1 MGLDPSGNTSEGS
14 RTRSAEIGLNLS
26 RNPSATL
33 GYQTSLTMEESE
45 LTERTTTGDQRTH
58 HQWEALSSDAD
69 SAKYSAEFE
78 IGTAAK
84 YNDNCGGSTRIIE
97 IEADIE
103 WGIRTTWPGWV
114 NGVEQDVWLP
124 YDLDCGGFPH

>member
-1 MGLDPSGNTSEGS
+1 
-14 RTRSAEIGLNLS
+14 
-26 RNPSATL
+26 
-33 GYQTSLTMEESE
+33 MEESE

-58 HQWEALSSDAD
+58 HQWEALSSSGD

-103 WGIRTTWPGWV
+103 WGIRLSGFSWV
-114 NGVEQDVWLP
+114 NDVEQDVWLP
-124 YDLDCGGFPH
+124 YDLNCGDYPY